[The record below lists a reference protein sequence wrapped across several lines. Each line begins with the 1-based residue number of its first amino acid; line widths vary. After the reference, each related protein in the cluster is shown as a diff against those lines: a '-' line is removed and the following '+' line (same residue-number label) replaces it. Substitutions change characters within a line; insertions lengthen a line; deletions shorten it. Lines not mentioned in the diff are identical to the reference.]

1 MSHTNNKKTVRMMG
15 VPMHPWTMDETLD
28 EISRRLDEGKF
39 TQHVVINVAKLVK
52 MQTDIHL
59 RNAILA
65 CDIINI
71 DGMGVVWGARFLGF
85 EIPER
90 VAGIDL
96 FLNLLKLASEHDEP
110 VYFLGAKPEVVEQTV
125 VNMKD
130 RFPLLKISGWHH
142 GYFWDNENDVVSDIH
157 SSEASMLF
165 VGISSPKKEQF
176 INRWRNQLG
185 VKFVMGV
192 GGTFD
197 VIAGITRRAP
207 IWMQNAGLEW
217 LYRVIQE
224 PRRMWKRYLVTNSKF
239 IWMLA
244 KEKMVVLKENGS

>member
-1 MSHTNNKKTVRMMG
+1 MG

-28 EISRRLDEGKF
+28 EIFRRLDEGKF
-39 TQHVVINVAKLVK
+39 TQHVVVNVAKLVK

-85 EIPER
+85 DIPER

-96 FLNLLKLASEHDEP
+96 FLNLLKLASERDEP
-110 VYFLGAKPEVVEQTV
+110 VYFLGAKPEVIEQAV
-125 VNMKD
+125 VNLKR
-130 RFPLLKISGWHH
+130 RFPRLTISGWHD
-142 GYFWDNENDVVSDIH
+142 GYFWDNEHDVVSDIH
-157 SSEASMLF
+157 SLEASMLF

-176 INRWRNQLG
+176 INRWCDRLG

-197 VIAGITRRAP
+197 VMAGITRRAP

-217 LYRVIQE
+217 FYRVIQE

-244 KEKMVVLKENGS
+244 REKMNRQDVDLKENRS